1 MGIEGV
7 ILDLARERIVT
18 LCVCTSITSFLGE
31 NHATNRLS
39 DVLFLY
45 KVNS

>member
-1 MGIEGV
+1 MGIEGM

-31 NHATNRLS
+31 NHTTNNGSL
-39 DVLFLY
+39 LFFFFT
-45 KVNS
+45 K